1 MSETS
6 SSAARAARFSTLAN
20 QMLQSRF
27 LGDRGLTILAQLLLI
42 AVGSM
47 LLAVSAQVK
56 IPLYP
61 VPVTGQTLVVLL
73 IGMAYGPWLGGAT
86 VMAYLLEGVMGMP
99 VFAGGAAGWLTI
111 AGPTGGY
118 LVGFAVAAFA
128 MGFLAERGM
137 GRSVLN
143 TALAMLVGTA
153 IIYAFGVIWL
163 NNFVPGDIVAAAKVG
178 MVPFLVGDT
187 LKLIVAAGLM
197 PLAWKAVQKLTGK

>member
-6 SSAARAARFSTLAN
+6 SSAVRAARFSTLAN

-27 LGDRGLTILAQLLLI
+27 LGDRGLTVLAQLTLI

-118 LVGFAVAAFA
+118 LIGFAVAAFA

-143 TALAMLVGTA
+143 TALAMFVGTA

-163 NNFVPGDIVAAAKVG
+163 NNFVPGGIVDAAKVG
-178 MVPFLVGDT
+178 MVPFLFGDT

>member
-143 TALAMLVGTA
+143 TAPAMLVGTA